1 MILQQAYV
9 EWVHGQL
16 EVKENKGQKEKG
28 ALRGGHTQLIT
39 EDEVFNEIRV
49 QKVER
54 EQQKCEK
61 ERRKVAM
68 DEHKILMEEW
78 KIGEEM

>member
-9 EWVHGQL
+9 ERVHGQL

-28 ALRGGHTQLIT
+28 ALRGGHARLMT
-39 EDEVFNEIRV
+39 EDKVFNKIRA

-61 ERRKVAM
+61 RGGRWRCMSIKS
-68 DEHKILMEEW
+68 
-78 KIGEEM
+78 